1 MKHLPMER
9 ARIRVAALIACCA
22 AAWQPSIAR
31 AADENTQLWLIGAVR
46 TDLGEDTHATLD
58 GSLRLR
64 EDARGGDEKTIRL
77 TLEQEIA
84 DNVLAGGGAGV
95 WDTET
100 GETEV
105 RIFQQLTITR
115 GAFAARTRLE
125 ERIFDGADRV
135 ELRFRQRM
143 QYTLELS
150 GSVSASLDGEWL
162 HLVQTRDRLGPQYR
176 DQFRS
181 RAAVTAD
188 LGNGLTAGIAYL
200 AIYDQRGAARDR
212 YAHVPQVSLDWRF

>member
-1 MKHLPMER
+1 MI
-9 ARIRVAALIACCA
+9 RICGLIACCL

-46 TDLGEDTHATLD
+46 TDLGEKTRATLD

-77 TLEQEIA
+77 TLEQEVA
-84 DNVLAGGGAGV
+84 EGVLAGGGAGA

-100 GETEV
+100 GQTEV
-105 RIFQQLTITR
+105 RIFQQLTIAR
-115 GAFAARTRLE
+115 GRLAARTRLE

-135 ELRFRQRM
+135 ELRFRQRL
-143 QYTLELS
+143 QYTLPLS
-150 GSVSASLDGEWL
+150 GRVNASLDGEWL
-162 HLVQTRDRLGPQYR
+162 HLVQTRNRLGPQYR

-181 RAAVTAD
+181 RATLTAK
-188 LGNGLTAGIAYL
+188 LGGGLTAGVAYL

-212 YAHVPQVSLDWRF
+212 FAHVPQVTVDWRF